1 MPSGDRVARKR
12 PQARR
17 LRAAGHRV
25 STAPTVKPNDDGHD
39 SILAKTIG
47 RSRLIVIVAVIA
59 VLLAAF
65 SLFLLGAIIAVETVV
80 EAWYGVFAETLGPTD
95 LTVRFLE
102 IVSVMLKAVVFYLIG
117 VGFYSLFISPL
128 NLTIAMGIETL
139 NDLETKIISVV
150 IVIMAVH
157 FLQRFIQHEETIDL
171 LMMAGALALATLAL
185 VYFKTHAY
193 REAKET
199 KEERTQAQQHARK
212 EMFRESHE
220 EHDVEHG
227 NGTNVTLRDAGANE
241 PQQPD

>member
-1 MPSGDRVARKR
+1 MHEPPAG
-12 PQARR
+12 QARR
-17 LRAAGHRV
+17 LRGGRIGHASARDV
-25 STAPTVKPNDDGHD
+25 NPNDNGHD
-39 SILAKTIG
+39 SFLAKTIG

-65 SLFLLGAIIAVETVV
+65 SLFLLGAIIAFKTVI
-80 EAWYGVFAETLGPTD
+80 EAWYGVFAETIGPTD

-157 FLQRFIQHEETIDL
+157 FLQRFIQHDETMDL

-199 KEERTQAQQHARK
+199 KDERTQAQQHARK

-227 NGTNVTLRDAGANE
+227 GETEVALRDAGADE
-241 PQQPD
+241 EQRPD

>member
-1 MPSGDRVARKR
+1 M
-12 PQARR
+12 
-17 LRAAGHRV
+17 
-25 STAPTVKPNDDGHD
+25 KPNNDDGHD
-39 SILAKTIG
+39 SFLAKTIG

-65 SLFLLGAIIAVETVV
+65 SLFLLGALIAIETVA
-80 EAWYGVFAETLGPTD
+80 EAWYGVFAGTMGPTD

-128 NLTIAMGIETL
+128 NLTIAMGVETL

-157 FLQRFIQHEETIDL
+157 FLQRFIQHEDTLDL
-171 LMMAGALALATLAL
+171 LLIAASLTLVTLAL
-185 VYFKTHAY
+185 VYFKTHTY

-199 KEERTQAQQHARK
+199 KQERTQAQEHARK
-212 EMFRESHE
+212 EMFHESHE
-220 EHDVEHG
+220 EHDVEQG
-227 NGTNVTLRDAGANE
+227 GETSVTLRDAGANE
-241 PQQPD
+241 TQRPD